1 MSNQSK
7 HIKLDVE
14 NAKQPSLGS
23 YTPETIPET
32 IPSNMLEKLVNS
44 APIYSHWFAL
54 EMYEQYT
61 NLQLQPNKPSQ
72 ITINDISVT
81 TQPETIK
88 TFVENFKAIMS
99 IPPICEIKPGMNDN
113 NLKST
118 KMTLT
123 AMLAQAFDGL
133 LFHDADIGAC
143 LHQLPVKA
151 NDSVLVTPDLCVIE
165 KQRDN
170 LPGRLILLS
179 TFSYGWLCDSEMKS
193 IAYSIR
199 AMEASAGSEE
209 FVLQLCLVLTPD
221 KAKLQVHVG
230 QHEKIM
236 KIDVCE
242 INMMC
247 SSQLERF
254 CCLLRGVVH
263 SLIKKPV
270 HTLPCITPLC
280 NVQLTNYLSGYSPY
294 RVFHS
299 RDNNVVYKL
308 YDTELDTEVPNVEII
323 KEIREDYL
331 PGLSLIMLSS
341 DNRYQCLCYTY
352 IKGTSRPKNVCQFAE
367 ILKALHK
374 IHQAG
379 YVHGDMRKVNLLFG
393 ETKDEAWIIDFDFAG
408 IEGSCYPEDY
418 NPGHLGYCEIEERHT
433 TAGPGL
439 PRMKEHDRYAL
450 HVIMTKISV
459 ASRYTNIVDKLL
471 VSQNDLLSIAEEI
484 EQSCL

>member
-1 MSNQSK
+1 MR
-7 HIKLDVE
+7 LDVE

-23 YTPETIPET
+23 YAPKTYPYF
-32 IPSNMLEKLVNS
+32 MLENLCWS
-44 APIYSHWFAL
+44 EGRIYSHWFAL

-72 ITINDISVT
+72 ITINDVSVT

-99 IPPICEIKPGMNDN
+99 IPPICEIKPGISDE
-113 NLKST
+113 NLKSAN
-118 KMTLT
+118 MTLT
-123 AMLAQAFDGL
+123 AMLGQAFDRL

-151 NDSVLVTPDLCVIE
+151 NDSVLETLDLCVIE
-165 KQRDN
+165 KQLDS
-170 LPGRLILLS
+170 LPGRPILVS
-179 TFSYGWLCDSEMKS
+179 TFGYNYRYISKIKY
-193 IAYSIR
+193 IAYSITG
-199 AMEASAGSEE
+199 MEALAGSEE
-209 FVLQLCLVLTPD
+209 FVLQLCLALTPH
-221 KAKLQVHVG
+221 KAKLQVHVV

-236 KIDVCE
+236 EIDVCE
-242 INMMC
+242 ISMMC
-247 SSQLERF
+247 TSQLERF

-263 SLIKKPV
+263 SLIKNPV
-270 HTLPCITPLC
+270 HTTVPCITPFRD
-280 NVQLTNYLSGYSPY
+280 VQPTNYLTRYPPY

-299 RDNNVVYKL
+299 RDNVVYKL

-352 IKGTSRPKNVCQFAE
+352 IKGTSRPKNIRQFAE

-379 YVHGDMRKVNLLFG
+379 YVHGDMRDVNLLFG
-393 ETKDEAWIIDFDFAG
+393 ETKDEAWIIDFDHAG

-418 NPGHLGYCEIEERHT
+418 NPGHLVYYEIEERHT
-433 TAGPGL
+433 TARPRL